1 MLKNLKQ
8 MPLEVLQKESFEK
21 QQKQLVIDNKIT
33 RVSRNSQQNN
43 SETVTNKHDKYIPKE
58 RHISPEKRPEVII
71 NLIFN
76 VIVEYWHIKK

>member
-33 RVSRNSQQNN
+33 RVS
-43 SETVTNKHDKYIPKE
+43 TK
-58 RHISPEKRPEVII
+58 
-71 NLIFN
+71 
-76 VIVEYWHIKK
+76 

>member
-1 MLKNLKQ
+1 

-43 SETVTNKHDKYIPKE
+43 SETVTNKHDKYIPKQ
-58 RHISPEKRPEVII
+58 RHISPEKGPEVII

-76 VIVEYWHIKK
+76 VIVQ